1 MESVNKNDIDI
12 GLGEKEVRFNMEM
25 NDECS
30 FLTQAYNSLCSHG
43 AAKQRF
49 INEKMQN
56 IITIID
62 FYITNLI
69 LFYIY
74 GIINKNFGAKTF
86 RGITLFKYIL
96 QTSVNDAPCEHRE
109 LISCVIRSVFMPQ
122 AF

>member
-1 MESVNKNDIDI
+1 MKI
-12 GLGEKEVRFNMEM
+12 

-49 INEKMQN
+49 INEKVQN

-69 LFYIY
+69 LVCIY
-74 GIINKNFGAKTF
+74 GIINKNFVAKTLK
-86 RGITLFKYIL
+86 GI
-96 QTSVNDAPCEHRE
+96 
-109 LISCVIRSVFMPQ
+109 
-122 AF
+122 